1 MSLALALAP
10 SGRLFVEDSDEASL
24 IPGSEAAERIRR
36 AFGEGNSSGLLHL
49 ATVELGTDLAP
60 GLSFWRDFG
69 RMYLTQLCHTQ
80 GAESGAQPVAAP
92 ARAEMDAMVGSA
104 PPMTG
109 LEYLNAAVL
118 ETLWHGLDGAVRNEM
133 REFPGGAPA
142 YLRAKNPIWN
152 LVGRV
157 FFHLAENKRDP
168 DNPFA
173 FLATY
178 SSRVSKQAR
187 LQYLPLGKALEEYAG
202 AQNRNALL
210 SLLSPVQRASEKSSL
225 VRELVASGDVF
236 RPLAWRPEEAYR
248 FLQEIPIVEESGILV
263 RVPDWW
269 KSGRPQRP
277 VVNVRI
283 GDRNAR
289 KIGWDALLDFS
300 VSLTLDGEPL
310 TDAEWQSILN
320 STQGLLLLKGKWVE
334 VDRDKLSQVLQQWKE
349 VEIQHRRH
357 GISFLEGMRLLA
369 GAGLTASDQFI
380 ARETRAT
387 GPPLPR
393 AIGCTRS
400 CANCAIRTSS
410 RNATLAAICRQNC
423 AHTRKWESAGCGL
436 CTAWGW
442 AHAWPMTWDLG
453 KRSR

>member
-1 MSLALALAP
+1 
-10 SGRLFVEDSDEASL
+10 
-24 IPGSEAAERIRR
+24 
-36 AFGEGNSSGLLHL
+36 
-49 ATVELGTDLAP
+49 
-60 GLSFWRDFG
+60 
-69 RMYLTQLCHTQ
+69 
-80 GAESGAQPVAAP
+80 
-92 ARAEMDAMVGSA
+92 MDAMVGSA

-133 REFPGGAPA
+133 RGFPGGAPA

-289 KIGWDALLDFS
+289 KMGWDALLDFS

-334 VDRDKLSQVLQQWKE
+334 IDRDKLSQVLQQWKE
-349 VEIQHRRH
+349 VEIEHRRH